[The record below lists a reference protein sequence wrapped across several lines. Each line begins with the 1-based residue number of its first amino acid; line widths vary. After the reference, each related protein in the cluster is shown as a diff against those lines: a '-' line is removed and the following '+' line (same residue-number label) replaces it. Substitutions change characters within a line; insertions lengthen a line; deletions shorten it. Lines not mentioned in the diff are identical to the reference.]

1 MGPEKFVTYILPSVY
16 STVVEGVDKTRNTE
30 HSGTCRNIPETP
42 GTSRTNIKKYKKIVM
57 KKKNNDDKIVFV
69 KINNN
74 VK

>member
-42 GTSRTNIKKYKKIVM
+42 GTSRTNIKKKKNCDE
-57 KKKNNDDKIVFV
+57 KKNNDGKIIFV

>member
-16 STVVEGVDKTRNTE
+16 STVVQGVDKTRNTE
-30 HSGTCRNIPETP
+30 LSGTCRNIPETP
-42 GTSRTNIKKYKKIVM
+42 GTSWNRKNIKNCREKN
-57 KKKNNDDKIVFV
+57 NNDDKIIFV